1 MGFLKGEENN
11 EWILRF
17 LNDKGIN
24 VKPIYV
30 YNYPEDE
37 EYLYNNKVDFVV
49 ENTRSNLNYENKN
62 IKNFLNFLLDQFI

>member
-30 YNYPEDE
+30 SNYPEDK

-62 IKNFLNFLLDQFI
+62 IKNLSILI